1 MYCYN
6 CPYRKGIFKVS
17 MIQLS
22 LNDVACSGCIGK
34 IKRKIKRYNGIEKVR
49 ILAGSG
55 KIEIDYNEAIIETE
69 ELNSTIHKLVIRTF
83 D

>member
-1 MYCYN
+1 
-6 CPYRKGIFKVS
+6 

-34 IKRKIKRYNGIEKVR
+34 IKRYNGIEKVR
-49 ILAGSG
+49 ILTGSG

-69 ELNSTIHKLVIRTF
+69 EINSTIHKLAIRTF